1 MFSLRYNIHEKANKS
16 TQQDQRQIFKGKYED
31 QK

>member
-1 MFSLRYNIHEKANKS
+1 MIQYVHEKANKL
-16 TQQDQRQIFKGKYED
+16 TQQDQRQIFKGKHED